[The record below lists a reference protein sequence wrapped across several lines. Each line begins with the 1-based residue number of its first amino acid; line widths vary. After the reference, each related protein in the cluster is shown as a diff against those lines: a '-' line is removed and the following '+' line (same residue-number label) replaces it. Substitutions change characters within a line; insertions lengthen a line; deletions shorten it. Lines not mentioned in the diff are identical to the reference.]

1 MKKFAMGV
9 LIVSLF
15 MFSLGFGIVA
25 HASNPSD
32 SSTIQNAIGLDNA
45 AASYIGNSNSMKFHY
60 ASCTWV
66 GKMNPSNKVPFAS
79 REDAINAGYVPC
91 KVCRP

>member
-1 MKKFAMGV
+1 MKRFV
-9 LIVSLF
+9 LSAVIASLLL
-15 MFSLGFGIVA
+15 FSLGFGVVTQ
-25 HASNPSD
+25 ASENFD
-32 SSTIQNAIGLDNA
+32 RNTIQNAVGLDNT

-60 ASCTWV
+60 AGCTWV
-66 GKMNPSNKVPFAS
+66 SKMNPSNKVPFAS